1 MNRHFLA
8 ALLTASSLSLSA
20 APTADL
26 AIVLDTSGSMGGLIT
41 QVRDGLWKTLNS
53 LGELKKDGQKA
64 KVRLALYEYGSGV
77 VPKEANFIQLL
88 TPLTTDHTQL
98 AQALF
103 ATEAK
108 GGTEY
113 SGVALKMA
121 TNDLKWTQMSED
133 FRSIVIAGNETIH
146 QGPVNPLDSAK
157 VALNNDILINTVF
170 AGPQTH
176 TVPTFGGG
184 GFGGGTC
191 GGFFCPPTN
200 PNPQPPVDPQVNPI
214 FLEWKQMAEAGG
226 GAALNIDHNQSVPYI
241 ESPFDADIV
250 KFTEKI
256 NTTFLP
262 FGKKGQDEF
271 QRMIDLDRDIRNSG
285 AGTYMDWGNYRGGTF
300 GRSTQATWDLV
311 SLAIEAETDTEKDL
325 EKTLLSLADEELP
338 ESLRGKTLAE
348 KLSLVEDQ
356 VKARKAI
363 QAKVAELQAKR
374 AEFVEEELRN
384 LNAQGEKTFSE
395 AIKQILVDQLQA
407 KGFTLK

>member
-1 MNRHFLA
+1 MKRNIFA
-8 ALLTASSLSLSA
+8 ALMTATSLSLTA

-26 AIVLDTSGSMGGLIT
+26 AIVLDTSGSMQGLIT

-64 KVRLALYEYGSGV
+64 DVRLALYEYGSGV
-77 VPKEANFIQLL
+77 VPEEANFIQLL
-88 TPLTTDHTQL
+88 TPLTTDHTKL

-113 SGVALKMA
+113 SGVALNMA
-121 TNDLKWTQMSED
+121 TNDLKWSSLSDD

-157 VALNNDILINTVF
+157 GALDKDILVNTVF

-176 TVPTFGGG
+176 VVPNFGG
-184 GFGGGTC
+184 GFGGGGC

-200 PNPQPPVDPQVNPI
+200 PQPQPPTDPQPNPI

-226 GAALNIDHNQSVPYI
+226 GQALNIDHNQSIPYI

-250 KFTEKI
+250 KFTEMI

-262 FGKKGQDEF
+262 FGKKGQEEF
-271 QRMIDLDRDIRNSG
+271 QRMIDLDRNIRNTG

-300 GRSTQATWDLV
+300 GRSTQSGWDLV
-311 SLAIEAETDTEKDL
+311 SLAIEAETDTTKDL
-325 EKTLLSLADEELP
+325 EATLLNLSDEELP
-338 ESLRGKTLAE
+338 ELLRGKTMAE
-348 KLSLVEDQ
+348 KIDLVKAQ
-356 VKARKAI
+356 VKRRKDI
-363 QAKVAELQAKR
+363 EAKVADLRAKR

-384 LNAQGEKTFSE
+384 LNAQGEKTFSD
-395 AIKQILVDQLQA
+395 AIKQILIDQLKA
-407 KGFTLK
+407 KGFTLN